1 MINKN
6 IKDPKETRKKV
17 EAIIKNRKPD
27 RKPDRK
33 PNGTERILNGT
44 GAAKAKKR
52 N

>member
-1 MINKN
+1 MNN
-6 IKDPKETRKKV
+6 IKDSKETRKKV

-27 RKPDRK
+27 TKPDR
-33 PNGTERILNGT
+33 TEQNKT